1 MAFTTEIAQL
11 RLHNQRIS
19 APQLTDFQ
27 SAVAWSVAVQ
37 SQDYGAAK
45 WAVAQRMIGAHEAD
59 LDAAFDAGAILR
71 THVMRPTWHFVAP
84 ADLRWLLQ
92 LTAPR
97 VHAACAYGYRTNEL
111 DDALFA
117 RVRAILIRELQGGQQ
132 LTRDQLAEHLQRAGI
147 ATAGVARMA
156 NILIHEELEGVIC
169 SGARQ
174 GKQFTYRLLEE
185 RVPPAPALTRDE
197 ALAELT
203 RRYFISHGPAT
214 AKDFSWWSGLTMT
227 DVSAG
232 IASVKAE
239 LISDTSGDQTYWF
252 APAASFPPDP
262 SSTAYLLPN
271 YDEYIVG
278 YTDRSAIYDPAHN
291 QHLDSRGNV
300 LFQNTI
306 VLDGQIGGAWKR
318 TLKKAVVLVELQPFI
333 PFTADQTNAV
343 QAAARRYGDY
353 LGLSVEFA

>member
-1 MAFTTEIAQL
+1 MAFTTGIAQQ
-11 RLHNQRIS
+11 RLHNQRLS
-19 APQLTDFQ
+19 GSQFTDMP
-27 SAVAWSVAVQ
+27 SVVAWSVAVQ
-37 SQDYGAAK
+37 AQDYGAAK
-45 WAVAQRMIGAHEAD
+45 WAVAQRMIGVHEAD
-59 LDAAFDAGAILR
+59 LDAAFDAGTILR

-117 RVRAILIRELQGGQQ
+117 RVRDILIRELQGGQQ
-132 LTRDQLAEHLQRAGI
+132 LTRDQISEHLERAGI

-174 GKQFTYRLLEE
+174 GKQFTYRLLVE
-185 RVPPAPALTRDE
+185 RVPPAPTLTRDE

-203 RRYFISHGPAT
+203 RRYFASHGPAT

-227 DVSAG
+227 EVNAG
-232 IASVKAE
+232 IASVKAA

-252 APAASFPPDP
+252 APDRAVTADP
-262 SSTAYLLPN
+262 APTAYLLPN

-278 YTDRSAIYDPAHN
+278 YTDRSAIFDPAHH
-291 QHLDSRGNV
+291 QHLDLRGNV

-306 VLDGQIGGAWKR
+306 VLDGQIAGTWRR
-318 TLKKAVVLVELQPFI
+318 TLKSQTVIIEPTPFA
-333 PFTADQTNAV
+333 PLTADQ
-343 QAAARRYGDY
+343 QAAFEQAGQRYGDY
-353 LGLSVEFA
+353 LGLTVELR